1 MKQND
6 AKFNTH
12 TQSGTYSDKVH
23 HGEVKRNA
31 KFHNDAPAAVNQNL
45 AASKGVS
52 GAKSI
57 LAGQYK
63 KGN

>member
-1 MKQND
+1 MKQKD
-6 AKFNTH
+6 STFNAN

-31 KFHNDAPAAVNQNL
+31 KFYNDAPPAAGQNL
-45 AASKGVS
+45 AALKGVS

-57 LAGQYK
+57 LSGQYK
-63 KGN
+63 KK